1 MYGSLLFSYY
11 DVIVVAAMM
20 YGVTVVATVVV
31 VTVTLVVWFGDVGDR
46 CRTSPVVFL
55 PRQCE

>member
-11 DVIVVAAMM
+11 DVIIVAAMM

-31 VTVTLVVWFGDVGDR
+31 VTVTLVVWFGDR
-46 CRTSPVVFL
+46 CRTFIVTSCIVITTAT
-55 PRQCE
+55 

>member
-11 DVIVVAAMM
+11 DVIIAAAMM

-31 VTVTLVVWFGDVGDR
+31 VTVTLVVWFGDR
-46 CRTSPVVFL
+46 CRTFIVTS
-55 PRQCE
+55 CTINAT